1 MAAVRAA
8 IGPGLALGVRICGDE
23 MVEGGT
29 TLGEAADV
37 ARLAEATGAV
47 DYINTTVG
55 VATATL
61 HMVVA
66 GMRMDPGYAMHVPA
80 AIRATVGIPVI
91 GAGRI
96 TSPPG
101 SRAGAGRRA
110 V

>member
-1 MAAVRAA
+1 
-8 IGPGLALGVRICGDE
+8 

-29 TLGEAADV
+29 TLGEAVGV
-37 ARLAEATGAV
+37 ARLAGATGAV

-80 AIRATVGIPVI
+80 AIRAAVGIPVI
-91 GAGRI
+91 GPAGHQ
-96 TSPPG
+96 PAG